1 MSDDNRIPPNLRTLA
16 ILEALSRVDRPVT
29 AADLL
34 HEIDLPKPTLYRLC
48 ATLEAEGYLISDIGG
63 RLRPARRTREVAVG
77 LFAFSRLHIARRQI
91 LRSVAEELR
100 ETCNIAVPTDDGMV
114 YLDRVDAPWPLRI
127 QLPIGSKVP
136 FHCTAGGKLFLS
148 SFLDDALDR
157 LLSSLELTPE
167 GPNCFTDRDALR
179 REIHAIREAKYSW
192 DNEEF
197 ISGMVAYAVP
207 VRDSIG
213 RFVAS
218 LAFHAPVQRIS
229 YDAGKERVAVLRE
242 GADKIERILFEE
254 P

>member
-1 MSDDNRIPPNLRTLA
+1 MGDEKRIPPNLRILT
-16 ILEALSRVDRPVT
+16 ILEALSRLDRPIT

-63 RLRPARRTREVAVG
+63 RLRPARRAREIAVG
-77 LFAFSRLHIARRQI
+77 LLSFSRLHIARRQI
-91 LRSVAEELR
+91 LSAVAEALG
-100 ETCNIAVPTDDGMV
+100 ETCNIAIPDDDGMV

-148 SFLDDALDR
+148 SFADQALDR
-157 LLSSLELTPE
+157 LLSSLDLTVE
-167 GPNCFTDRDALR
+167 GPNCFSDRDALKQ
-179 REIHAIREAKYSW
+179 EILAVREAEYSW

-197 ISGMVAYAVP
+197 IGGMVAYAVP
-207 VRDSIG
+207 IRDRLG

-218 LAFHAPVQRIS
+218 LAFHAPVQRVS
-229 YDAGKERVAVLRE
+229 FAAGREHIAVLRQ

-254 P
+254 D